1 MYHFNFVP
9 RAQRSS
15 QERDC
20 LRYPRGG
27 EPCEGDFHPSRG
39 AQWKHNCLLCVHLR
53 KRPAGQEHQP
63 WYHPKWPEHDD
74 CCHRGSQRR
83 KQLQYTGEEHTGMHL
98 KALMLEKRMMKKAPK
113 HQFKYVYLCLLHQTL
128 NREEQKISAVQHTVF
143 HQQFNS
149 IRSAVIMQD
158 HFTRLWLFIVHIYH
172 YKPSG
177 Q

>member
-20 LRYPRGG
+20 LCYPRGG

-128 NREEQKISAVQHTVF
+128 NREEQKIRGTVRC
-143 HQQFNS
+143 N
-149 IRSAVIMQD
+149 I
-158 HFTRLWLFIVHIYH
+158 LCFISDSTASDQLSLCEIISHVYG
-172 YKPSG
+172 YL
-177 Q
+177 